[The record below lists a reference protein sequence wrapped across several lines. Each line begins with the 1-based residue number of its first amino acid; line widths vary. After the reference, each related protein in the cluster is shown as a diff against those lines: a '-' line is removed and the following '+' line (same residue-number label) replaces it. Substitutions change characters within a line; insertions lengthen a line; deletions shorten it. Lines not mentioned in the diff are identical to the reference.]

1 LRDHGLKEKRFPE
14 TEYHVPFFDEQGY
27 IRKLCP
33 NCGGHFW
40 TVVRDME
47 TCGEASSHGCAL
59 YTFIGNP
66 PTRRA
71 YSLREMWEAFLSF
84 FEKRGHK
91 RMKPYPV
98 VARWRDDLYL
108 TSASIVDFQPY
119 VTNGIVPP
127 PANPLVISQPC
138 IRLVDVDNTGPTF
151 GRHGTSFEMGGHH
164 AFNYPDKEVYW
175 KDETVRYHHEFVTKE
190 LGIPSDEVIYKEH
203 VWIGGG
209 NAGPDLETV
218 VRGLELATLVFMK
231 FRVVDSKFVELPIR
245 TVDTGYGIE
254 RTY

>member
-1 LRDHGLKEKRFPE
+1 M
-14 TEYHVPFFDEQGY
+14 
-27 IRKLCP
+27 RKLCP
-33 NCGGHFW
+33 KCGGYFW
-40 TVVRDME
+40 TVALDME

-71 YSLREMWEAFLSF
+71 YSLREMREAFLSF
-84 FEKRGHK
+84 FEKLGHK

-119 VTNGIVPP
+119 VTNGLVPP

-151 GRHGTSFEMGGHH
+151 GRHGTIFEMGGHH

-190 LGIPSDEVIYKEH
+190 LGVPSDEVIYKEH

-218 VRGLELATLVFMK
+218 VRG
-231 FRVVDSKFVELPIR
+231 
-245 TVDTGYGIE
+245 
-254 RTY
+254 